1 VTRERG
7 LEELYAEDPERADA
21 LLGLDSNRR
30 RVLRVIGSASAAL
43 FLSEAMPFAH
53 LRPRGLFPAALAQSE
68 RPSALEGIEGKE
80 GLVVLTE
87 RPLNAETPLSL
98 LDDEVTP
105 NPRHYV
111 RNNGLVPERAEKRDL
126 AGWKLTIDGE
136 VGSPMALGLDD
147 LRARYPHQTLQL
159 QLECAG
165 NGRAGFRPP
174 ATGLQWKMGAIGCAM
189 YTGVRLRDVLESAGL
204 KSTAVYLGYYGE
216 DPHLSGDPK
225 AVPISRGIPIE
236 KAMDDSTIL
245 AWEMN
250 GEPLPAQHG
259 FPLRLVAPGWP
270 ASVSGK
276 WLTRL
281 WVRDRVHDGE
291 KMGGHSYRVPRHPVE
306 PGSDVPDADMAIIG
320 AMPVKSIITR
330 PATGV
335 EGRLSEPLTLRGHA
349 WCGDGP
355 VRSMHLSIDF
365 GATWIEATLRPPGNP
380 FAWQHW
386 SADVRFETPGHYE
399 VWARATDHAGRQQPM
414 VVPGWNPGGYLNNAM
429 HRIAVRVV

>member
-1 VTRERG
+1 MTKRVRG
-7 LEELYAEDPERADA
+7 LEELYSEDPERADA
-21 LLGLDSNRR
+21 LLGLSPGRR
-30 RVLRVIGSASAAL
+30 RVLRVIGSASAAW
-43 FLSEAMPFAH
+43 FLSEAMPFGRS
-53 LRPRGLFPAALAQSE
+53 RPRGLVPAALAE
-68 RPSALEGIEGKE
+68 TGTPFAVEGKE
-80 GLVVLTE
+80 GLIVLSE
-87 RPLNAETPLSL
+87 RPVNAETPIGD

-105 NPRHYV
+105 NHRHYV
-111 RNNGLVPERAEKRDL
+111 RNNGLVPERAVERDL
-126 AGWKLTIDGE
+126 RGWKLTIDGE
-136 VGSPMALGLDD
+136 VGAPLTLD
-147 LRARYPHQTLQL
+147 LEQLKSRYRNQTLQL

-174 ATGLQWKMGAIGCAM
+174 ASGLQWKMGAVGCAL
-189 YTGVRLRDVLESAGL
+189 YTGVRLKDVLESAGI
-204 KSTAVYLGYYGE
+204 KSSALYLGYYGE
-216 DPHLSGDPK
+216 DVHLSGNPG
-225 AVPISRGIPIE
+225 AIPISRGIPLE
-236 KAMDDSTIL
+236 KAMDESTIL

-276 WLTRL
+276 WLTRI

-291 KMGGHSYRVPRHPVE
+291 KMGGNSYRVPRHPVE
-306 PGSDVPDADMAIIG
+306 PGADVPDSEMEIIG

-335 EGRLSEPLTLRGHA
+335 EQSTLEPLPLRGHA

-355 VRSMHLSIDF
+355 VRAVHVSFDF
-365 GATWIEATLRPPGNP
+365 GTTWIEAALRPPRNP
-380 FAWQHW
+380 FAWQRW
-386 SADVRFETPGHYE
+386 NAEIRFPTAGHYE
-399 VWARATDHAGRQQPM
+399 VWTRATDHAGRQQPM

>member
-1 VTRERG
+1 MSGRGRG
-7 LEELYAEDPERADA
+7 LEELYADDPEKADVF
-21 LLGLDSNRR
+21 LGLDGNRR
-30 RVLRVIGSASAAL
+30 RFLRVIGSASAAW
-43 FLSEAMPFAH
+43 FLSETMPFGH
-53 LRPRGLFPAALAQSE
+53 LRPQGLIPAALAQSTK
-68 RPSALEGIEGKE
+68 PFAIEGKE

-105 NPRHYV
+105 IARHYI
-111 RNNGLVPERAEKRDL
+111 RNNGLVPERALRRDL
-126 AGWKLTIDGE
+126 SGWKLEIDGE
-136 VGSPMALGLDD
+136 VGSRISLDLAD
-147 LRARYPHQTLQL
+147 LKSRYPNVTLQL

-174 ATGLQWKMGAIGCAM
+174 ATGLQWKMGAVGCAM
-189 YTGVRLRDVLESAGL
+189 YRGVRLKDVLESAGL
-204 KSTAVYLGYYGE
+204 KSTAVYVGYYGE
-216 DPHLSGDPK
+216 DPHMSGDPK
-225 AVPISRGIPIE
+225 AIPISRGVPLA
-236 KAMDDSTIL
+236 KAMDEHTIL

-276 WLTRL
+276 WLRRL

-306 PGSDVPDADMAIIG
+306 PGADVADADMAIIE

-330 PATGV
+330 PLTGV
-335 EGRLSEPLTLRGHA
+335 EQPLNEPLALRGHA
-349 WCGDGP
+349 WCGDGA
-355 VRSMHLSIDF
+355 VRSMHLSLDF
-365 GATWIEATLRPPGNP
+365 GTTWIEAALRPPRNP

-386 SADVRFETPGHYE
+386 SAELSFPTAGHYE
-399 VWARATDHAGRQQPM
+399 VWARATDHRGRQQPM

-429 HRIAVRVV
+429 QRIAVRVV

>member
-1 VTRERG
+1 VTKRARG
-7 LEELYAEDPERADA
+7 LEELYASDPERADA
-21 LLGLDSNRR
+21 FLGLSPGRR
-30 RVLRVIGSASAAL
+30 RVLRVIGSASAAW
-43 FLSEAMPFAH
+43 FLSEAMPFGPS
-53 LRPRGLFPAALAQSE
+53 RPTGLVPAALAQTGT
-68 RPSALEGIEGKE
+68 PFAIEGKE
-80 GLVVLTE
+80 RLIVLSE
-87 RPLNAETPLSL
+87 RPINAETPIGD

-105 NPRHYV
+105 NHRHYV
-111 RNNGLVPERAEKRDL
+111 RNNGLVPERARKRDL
-126 AGWKLTIDGE
+126 RGWKLAIDGE
-136 VGSPMALGLDD
+136 VGAPLTLD
-147 LRARYPHQTLQL
+147 LEQLKSRYPNQTLQL

-174 ATGLQWKMGAIGCAM
+174 ASGLQWKMGAVGCAL
-189 YTGVRLRDVLESAGL
+189 YTGVRLKDVLESASV

-216 DPHLSGDPK
+216 DVHLSGKPG
-225 AVPISRGIPIE
+225 AIPISRGIPLE
-236 KAMDDSTIL
+236 KAMEGSTIL

-250 GEPLPAQHG
+250 GEPLAAQHG

-276 WLTRL
+276 WLTRI

-291 KMGGHSYRVPRHPVE
+291 KMGGNSYRVPRHPVE
-306 PGSDVPDADMAIIG
+306 PGADVPDSEMEIIG

-335 EGRLSEPLTLRGHA
+335 EQRTLEPLPLRGHA

-355 VRSMHLSIDF
+355 VRAVHVSFDF
-365 GATWIEATLRPPGNP
+365 GATWIEAALRPPRNP
-380 FAWQHW
+380 FAWQRW
-386 SADVRFETPGHYE
+386 NAEIRFPTAGHYE

>member
-1 VTRERG
+1 VTKRARG
-7 LEELYAEDPERADA
+7 LEELYASDPERADA
-21 LLGLDSNRR
+21 LLGLSPGRR
-30 RVLRVIGSASAAL
+30 RVLRVIGSASAAW
-43 FLSEAMPFAH
+43 FLSEAVPYGR
-53 LRPRGLFPAALAQSE
+53 LRPEGLVPAALAQSE
-68 RPSALEGIEGKE
+68 KAFAIEGKE
-80 GLVVLTE
+80 GLIVLSD
-87 RPLNAETPLSL
+87 RPINAETPISD

-105 NPRHYV
+105 NHRHYV
-111 RNNGLVPERAEKRDL
+111 RNNGLVPERADKRDL
-126 AGWKLTIDGE
+126 TGWTLTVDGE
-136 VGSPMALGLDD
+136 VGSPLTLD
-147 LRARYPHQTLQL
+147 LVQLKSRYPQKTLQL

-165 NGRAGFRPP
+165 NGRAGFHPP
-174 ATGLQWKMGAIGCAM
+174 ASGLQWKMGAVGCAL
-189 YTGVRLRDVLESAGL
+189 YTGIRLKDVLETAGV
-204 KSTAVYLGYYGE
+204 KSSAVYLGYYGE
-216 DPHLSGDPK
+216 DVHLSGKPD
-225 AVPISRGIPIE
+225 AIPISRGVPLE
-236 KAMDDSTIL
+236 KAMDESTLL

-276 WLTRL
+276 WLKRL

-306 PGSDVPDADMAIIG
+306 PGADVAEADMEILG

-330 PATGV
+330 PATGI
-335 EGRLSEPLTLRGHA
+335 EQPIAGALSLRGHA

-365 GATWIEATLRPPGNP
+365 GATWIETALRPPRNP
-380 FAWQHW
+380 FAWQRW
-386 SADVRFETPGHYE
+386 TAEIRFPTPGHYE